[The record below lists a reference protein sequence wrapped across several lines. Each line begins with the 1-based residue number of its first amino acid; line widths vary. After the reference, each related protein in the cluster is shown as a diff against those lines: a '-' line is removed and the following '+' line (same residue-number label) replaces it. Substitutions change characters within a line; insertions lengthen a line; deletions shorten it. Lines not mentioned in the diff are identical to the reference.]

1 MKQSTCEQYGYFIRP
16 LNIQL
21 VPSLA
26 RLKMPID
33 NSSTIQTLADLPNCK
48 NAFNEKSLKMRLFFS
63 LKVDISSKM
72 SELDIFLT
80 ISSLSKDFLTFSA
93 ALISLYCQDL
103 NIFRTIFLPIFK
115 FIFRSILGPSRIR
128 YQISALKLN
137 IELHFLA
144 LLHLCVFCFHFT
156 FLYIPFSI
164 QFLSISCTYLSIFDL
179 VLKQIFKSNRTNL

>member
-103 NIFRTIFLPIFK
+103 NIFRSIFLPIFK
-115 FIFRSILGPSRIR
+115 FIFRSILGPSR
-128 YQISALKLN
+128 YQISSLKLN

-144 LLHLCVFCFHFT
+144 LLHLCVFCFHFS
-156 FLYIPFSI
+156 FILHSFIFH
-164 QFLSISCTYLSIFDL
+164 FLSNFCPFPAH
-179 VLKQIFKSNRTNL
+179 F